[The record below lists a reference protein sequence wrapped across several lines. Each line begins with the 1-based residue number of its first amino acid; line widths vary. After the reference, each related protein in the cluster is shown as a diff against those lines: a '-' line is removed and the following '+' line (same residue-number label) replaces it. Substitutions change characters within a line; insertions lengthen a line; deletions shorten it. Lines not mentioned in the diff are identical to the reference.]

1 MDKTVYEIIE
11 SFIPFEKLKKSRS
24 LVNLKVPNNKTK
36 CLSVSKSSIV
46 LTSNPLSSDRNNEET
61 DINHLQNF
69 RKKKE
74 LLSEITK
81 LQLKAMDIREKAKD
95 KAKKEK
101 LFKKEEEKMKNE
113 AKELG
118 LNSKKKEEELKCL
131 ESTFTM
137 KMPDFHLKRTQA
149 EVFKKQLASVQ
160 ENFNKKNEEMTTKT
174 ENLKGILIKFRTTN
188 KDLLEK
194 LKENLQEQENFKKV
208 NNIFEIKGKIT
219 KAESEIQI
227 LRKQIQEIETTMEY
241 EQKQRKETQGNLDI
255 ELMNKNKATEQMKTS
270 MKNKEIELES
280 EIKLLTETFNE
291 KQIFMENL
299 KELVRKQKANFM
311 KEFKEC
317 DDQKLRLFRET
328 TYKKEAY
335 DNKYRKF
342 IEFAKQKSVQIDFQ
356 KLSTTDIEV
365 EEMRESKRM
374 LKNSFEIQMKDVL
387 INRDTLRNS
396 NSNLNE
402 KHQAE
407 MLKKTSWNM
416 KLNRYIDE
424 KKGKVESHS
433 QNLREVT
440 RLKGLK
446 EKMTFLLNDLETN
459 KNKIFNEYEKI
470 KKNNEEMRKYWD
482 SVSDIRTE
490 IDEKKRER
498 QWFNDIKKE
507 ISSQKD
513 ATIKKI
519 KDMKKFKEKTQKELT
534 SQKEALVKFKEK
546 IDKLEK
552 VFEDLERK
560 NLELS

>member
-95 KAKKEK
+95 KAKKQK

-118 LNSKKKEEELKCL
+118 LNSKKKVEELKCL

-255 ELMNKNKATEQMKTS
+255 ELMN
-270 MKNKEIELES
+270 IP
-280 EIKLLTETFNE
+280 
-291 KQIFMENL
+291 
-299 KELVRKQKANFM
+299 
-311 KEFKEC
+311 
-317 DDQKLRLFRET
+317 
-328 TYKKEAY
+328 
-335 DNKYRKF
+335 
-342 IEFAKQKSVQIDFQ
+342 KS
-356 KLSTTDIEV
+356 KSL
-365 EEMRESKRM
+365 
-374 LKNSFEIQMKDVL
+374 
-387 INRDTLRNS
+387 
-396 NSNLNE
+396 
-402 KHQAE
+402 AC
-407 MLKKTSWNM
+407 
-416 KLNRYIDE
+416 
-424 KKGKVESHS
+424 
-433 QNLREVT
+433 
-440 RLKGLK
+440 
-446 EKMTFLLNDLETN
+446 
-459 KNKIFNEYEKI
+459 
-470 KKNNEEMRKYWD
+470 
-482 SVSDIRTE
+482 
-490 IDEKKRER
+490 
-498 QWFNDIKKE
+498 
-507 ISSQKD
+507 
-513 ATIKKI
+513 
-519 KDMKKFKEKTQKELT
+519 
-534 SQKEALVKFKEK
+534 
-546 IDKLEK
+546 
-552 VFEDLERK
+552 
-560 NLELS
+560 